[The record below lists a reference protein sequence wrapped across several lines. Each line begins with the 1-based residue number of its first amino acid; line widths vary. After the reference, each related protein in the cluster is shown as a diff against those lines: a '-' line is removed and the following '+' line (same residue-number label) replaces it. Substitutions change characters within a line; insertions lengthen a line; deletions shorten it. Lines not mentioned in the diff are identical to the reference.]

1 MLSGLNAGLPCK
13 IGVCRGVAARYT
25 CASPTGNYS
34 MTAEVSSRFTS
45 AAASDLSRRRLAIGF
60 MNWAHALDHF
70 VILIYPTVVIEL
82 AVIYGRTYAS
92 LIALATASFVAF
104 GLFSLPAGLLADRWS
119 RRNMMVGFY
128 VGCGLSLIGAALA
141 PSLVGLGIA
150 LFMLGVFAAIYH
162 PVGTAMI
169 LENAT
174 QRGRTMAFNG
184 VCGNLGVSLA
194 AGITAALTAAFTWRG
209 AFLVPGLICV
219 LTGAIYFWL
228 VPDEQKHAAAR
239 STSPDVSLSNT
250 SAAMIFGLF
259 VVVALS
265 AGLVFNTI
273 SISLPKIVD
282 ERVGNGISLVE
293 VGGLTTAVFLCGAV
307 AQITVGRLVE
317 RFPLHI
323 LFAISAVMQFAGVV
337 WAAYAAG
344 ASLLFAL
351 AFTMAAIY
359 GQITLNDLVI
369 ARYTADAWRGRVY
382 AVRYFLT
389 FMVSGVAV
397 SMIAFLYGRGG
408 FDLVLDATALI
419 ALGFLVAVLL
429 IALIANGVEKT
440 RVVQQP
446 AE

>member
-1 MLSGLNAGLPCK
+1 
-13 IGVCRGVAARYT
+13 
-25 CASPTGNYS
+25 
-34 MTAEVSSRFTS
+34 MTAEVLPSGRFVHES
-45 AAASDLSRRRLAIGF
+45 ASDRSQRRLAIGF

-104 GLFSLPAGLLADRWS
+104 GLFSLPAGWLADRWS

-141 PSLVGLGIA
+141 PSLAGLGIA

-174 QRGRTMAFNG
+174 QRGRTLAFNG

-219 LTGAIYFWL
+219 LTGAVYFWF
-228 VPDEQKHAAAR
+228 VPDEKKGQAAAR

-250 SAAMIFGLF
+250 SAAMIVGLF

-282 ERVGNGISLVE
+282 ERVGNGISLVM

-323 LFAISAVMQFAGVV
+323 LFAISAVMQFAGVL
-337 WAAYAAG
+337 WAAYASG
-344 ASLLFAL
+344 PSLLFAL

-397 SMIAFLYGRGG
+397 SMIAFLYARGG
-408 FDLVLDATALI
+408 FDLVLDATAVI
-419 ALGFLVAVLL
+419 ALGFLIAVLL
-429 IALIANGVEKT
+429 IALIANGVEKA
-440 RVVQQP
+440 RLVQQP